1 MKCEICQIF
10 ENKDAFKVVY
20 EDDLC
25 LVILHEKPANYGHV
39 MVIPKEHYVI
49 MEEVPD
55 KIIEHLFLISNM
67 ISTAIF
73 ESLNVQGTNIIVNN
87 GQAAKQENPHF
98 LIHVIPRLENDGIN
112 FEWKAE
118 PANEDD
124 LGTAELKLKEFTEK
138 IMMEEEKKIPEKIE
152 HNIEKVDEEDL
163 RFKQLHKIP

>member
-1 MKCEICQIF
+1 MTCEICQIF

-20 EDDLC
+20 EDNLC
-25 LVILHEKPANYGHV
+25 LALLHEKPANYGHV
-39 MVIPKEHYVI
+39 IIIPKEHHVI

-55 KIIEHLFLISNM
+55 KIIEHLFLISNI

-98 LIHVIPRLENDGIN
+98 IIHVIPRTENDGIN

-118 PANEDD
+118 PANEDE
-124 LGTAELKLKEFTEK
+124 LKTAELKLKEFTER
-138 IMMEEEKKIPEKIE
+138 IMMQGEEKEIAKIE
-152 HNIEKVDEEDL
+152 RNVETIEDDDL
-163 RFKQLHKIP
+163 RFKQIKKIP